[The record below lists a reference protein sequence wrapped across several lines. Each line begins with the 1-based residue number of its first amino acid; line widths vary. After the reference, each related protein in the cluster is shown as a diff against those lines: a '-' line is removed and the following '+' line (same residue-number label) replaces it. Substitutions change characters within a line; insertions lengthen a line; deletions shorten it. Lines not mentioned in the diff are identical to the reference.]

1 MDRLPGEEL
10 RPLQI
15 IAGGLIASA
24 VFFLA
29 AIGLVRW
36 LASNLTD
43 DPMVMYAAIG
53 VALLSP
59 VVAGAMRHKLTA
71 GFAGERQPPEKIRAS
86 VMVSFGVLEMAALF
100 CGVALLATPTYWPL
114 LAAVVPLAAMALWF
128 PRQ

>member
-1 MDRLPGEEL
+1 MDRLPGEEF

-15 IAGGLIASA
+15 IAGGLMAGA
-24 VFFLA
+24 VFSLA

-36 LASNLTD
+36 LGSNLTD

-86 VMVSFGVLEMAALF
+86 LLVSFAILEMASLLCA
-100 CGVALLATPTYWPL
+100 VALLATPTYWPL
-114 LAAVVPLAAMALWF
+114 LAALVPLATMALWF